1 MPMPAIHP
9 SEPPILELQGVSAA
23 YGRGGALTRARQP
36 VLRGITLS
44 VRRGEAMGLLGESG
58 SGKSTLGRVILGLLP
73 VLSGTM
79 RFDGQEV
86 PRRTGAAWRDLRRR
100 IQVVFQ
106 DSNSSLHPSHSILW
120 SLTEPMRIHGVGTAQ
135 DREARALAMLADVGL
150 EPGMAGAMPRSLSGG
165 QRQRVGIA
173 RALMLSPE
181 LIVADEPVSALD
193 VSVQAQVLNLL
204 KSVQQKHGLTI
215 LFISH
220 DMAVVEAFCDRAAVM
235 AKGELVEIGIP
246 AELFRDPKSEAT
258 RRLCV
263 APQGMDPHLPL

>member
-1 MPMPAIHP
+1 MPP
-9 SEPPILELQGVSAA
+9 SDAPILELRNVSAG
-23 YGRGGALTRARQP
+23 YRRGGLLSRSQET
-36 VLRGITLS
+36 VLRDITLS

-58 SGKSTLGRVILGLLP
+58 SGKSTLGRVVLGLLP
-73 VLSGTM
+73 MLSGAM
-79 RFDGQEV
+79 QFDGQDV
-86 PRRTGAAWRDLRRR
+86 PHITGAAWRDLRRR

-106 DSNSSLHPSHSILW
+106 DSNSTLHPAHSILW
-120 SLTEPMRIHGVGTAQ
+120 SLTEPMRIHGIGTPQ
-135 DREARALAMLADVGL
+135 ERETRALGMLADVGL
-150 EPGMAGAMPRSLSGG
+150 EAGMAHAMPKSLSGG

-235 AKGELVEIGIP
+235 AKGELVEIGSP
-246 AELFRDPKSEAT
+246 SELFRDPKTEAT

-263 APQGMDPHLPL
+263 VSN

>member
-1 MPMPAIHP
+1 MHMPAISP
-9 SEPPILELQGVSAA
+9 SEAPILDLQNVSAG
-23 YGRGGALTRARQP
+23 YRRGGLLSPPQHP
-36 VLRGITLS
+36 VLRDITLS

-73 VLSGTM
+73 ALSGTI
-79 RFDGQEV
+79 RFDGQAL
-86 PRRTGAAWRDLRRR
+86 PRSTGAAWRDLRRR

-106 DSNSSLHPSHSILW
+106 DSNSTLHPAHTILW
-120 SLTEPMRIHGVGTAQ
+120 SLTEPMRIHGLGTPEE
-135 DREARALAMLADVGL
+135 REARALAMLEDVGL
-150 EPGMAGAMPRSLSGG
+150 EPGMARAMPKSLSGG

-220 DMAVVEAFCDRAAVM
+220 DMPVVEAFCDRAAVM
-235 AKGELVEIGIP
+235 AKGELVEIGSP
-246 AELFRDPKSEAT
+246 LELLRDPKTEAT

-263 APQGMDPHLPL
+263 VSN